1 MGRSLWKGPFVD
13 SSILRENQKKQ
24 KKILKIW
31 SRNSVIPEFLL
42 GQTVLVHNGKEFKNV
57 VVTREKLGYKFGEFS
72 FTRKYKVKQNL
83 TQKKKK

>member
-24 KKILKIW
+24 KKKFKIW

>member
-24 KKILKIW
+24 KKNFKIW

>member
-1 MGRSLWKGPFVD
+1 
-13 SSILRENQKKQ
+13 
-24 KKILKIW
+24 
-31 SRNSVIPEFLL
+31 
-42 GQTVLVHNGKEFKNV
+42 VHNGKEFKNV

>member
-13 SSILRENQKKQ
+13 LSILRENNKKS
-24 KKILKIW
+24 KKNLKIW

-72 FTRKYKVKQNL
+72 FTRKYNMKQKL
-83 TQKKKK
+83 VKKKK